1 MTSCHLLLKIVLPYV
16 VRSKP
21 IQLVVGIGSHVRGD
35 RVRGGGGGGGAA
47 RILDN
52 RGLPR
57 GRGSRSG
64 SWFQC
69 LRDFTL

>member
-1 MTSCHLLLKIVLPYV
+1 MPSVAKYSVAPIPYV

-21 IQLVVGIGSHVRGD
+21 IQLVMGVGSYVRGD
-35 RVRGGGGGGGAA
+35 RVRGGGGGGCAA
-47 RILDN
+47 RFLDD

-64 SWFQC
+64 SWFPW